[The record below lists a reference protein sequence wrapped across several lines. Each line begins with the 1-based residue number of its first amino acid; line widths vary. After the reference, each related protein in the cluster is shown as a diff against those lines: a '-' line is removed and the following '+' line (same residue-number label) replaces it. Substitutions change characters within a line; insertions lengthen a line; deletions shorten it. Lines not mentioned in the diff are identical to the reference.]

1 MVCTRGFQRCFS
13 ACVFALNGSAA
24 FYKKGVTVQLAV
36 VKPTPLHPRLKNLAN
51 AGVPFVILTLLDMVF
66 RSMTQPSVVS
76 RLAVLVDIGY
86 TWYIPT
92 YTRYI
97 CIHIAVSKCSKTNP
111 YISHIRK
118 ASSYSITNKNYLYV
132 YIYIY
137 VVKIH
142 GAFELHSKGNQSPI
156 QNHPN
161 LFASKTLGCAELFAG
176 CKSICG
182 GFRQGYVIFCEQM

>member
-13 ACVFALNGSAA
+13 ACVFALNGLAA

-132 YIYIY
+132 YIYIC
-137 VVKIH
+137 
-142 GAFELHSKGNQSPI
+142 GQDPWSFRTAFERKPVTHPKSSKPFRI
-156 QNHPN
+156 QDFGVRRARRWVQKH
-161 LFASKTLGCAELFAG
+161 LWRLQAG
-176 CKSICG
+176 LCDLL
-182 GFRQGYVIFCEQM
+182 

>member
-132 YIYIY
+132 YIYMWSRSMELSNCIRKETSHPS
-137 VVKIH
+137 KIIQTFSH
-142 GAFELHSKGNQSPI
+142 PRLWGAPSSSLDAKAFVE
-156 QNHPN
+156 
-161 LFASKTLGCAELFAG
+161 ASG
-176 CKSICG
+176 
-182 GFRQGYVIFCEQM
+182 RVM